1 VLTTAGFSGLL
12 LGRQFSYTQW
22 RAMLLLILG
31 CILVASP
38 TIESA
43 SEKGAES
50 AKGTEAVLGVCSLL
64 TMVSISGFCSVYFEG
79 ILKDER
85 EKCTIWER
93 NFQLSMFSILLL
105 VIYNFMER
113 NNEVL
118 SGRSSGEGQAAL
130 FEGWTINTVIICL
143 LQSSG
148 GLLVAL
154 TLKYADSIIKSLVTA
169 GAIVLS
175 TLFGYFLLGGVLNMY
190 VGIGC
195 AVTITAIFNYM
206 FVETAP

>member
-31 CILVASP
+31 CTLVASP

-43 SEKGAES
+43 SGKGAG
-50 AKGTEAVLGVCSLL
+50 AKGTDAVLGVCSLL

-85 EKCTIWER
+85 EKCSIWER

-105 VIYNFMER
+105 VIYNFVER
-113 NNEVL
+113 NNEML
-118 SGRSSGEGQAAL
+118 SGRSSDEGQAAL

-175 TLFGYFLLGGVLNMY
+175 TLFGFFMLGGVLNMY

-195 AVTITAIFNYM
+195 AVTIIAIFNYM